1 MSFPAFDLFVLFL
14 WLTPDLICAGNFK
27 LPEFVVD
34 DGAELK
40 LRYVVKVLSSEDQV
54 EQRGGS
60 DAKIFCGRYR
70 QELIGS
76 DSRRLDMEWKIHET
90 QLAVDESIIDHSLHG
105 SQDSN
110 RSVWVSATKSINV
123 AVKFASIFQDL
134 ALLDLESAS
143 GGVKDLEKKAV
154 NTVSDQQSH
163 LLYAHLI
170 QEVLLYKEAK
180 IARIFRMRI
189 PAGGCKI
196 WPPHADGD
204 KNLFP
209 PVEDFEGKNFDEKF
223 DRQLISVSSTNDGVE
238 LLKWK
243 GCGGAEEKWFLVKR
257 LKPSA
262 VNKFVISAAT
272 IARHH
277 LRLVWVANEAAR
289 TLLSESRPSKDQS
302 IPVAVLPC
310 RLYEFC
316 LAFDE
321 DDYCGDAR
329 WQDSF
334 LLFALEAGELKV
346 PYDLESFKKS
356 RLARSETEDEI
367 MTRISCEDVC
377 RLAIVDSLLG
387 ICGLSPDDARSVVDR
402 ISSRPF
408 AFRMPSVWDFAL
420 GSTVMQLSRSRE
432 ELRSFHEPA
441 SAVKLLEELCTEGGC
456 RLWKQKPGWFDQGDR
471 GKQALVKNIK
481 DMCGEPNRM
490 EFDSGKSM
498 KLTKVLMY
506 LRLLDSASDELLPA
520 SYRVADTFEESFR
533 NRVRVLVSL
542 VVKLEKRDFE
552 SDLSYLNEAAK
563 SVLKE
568 EQTPRMSLLF
578 SDPLPSNPSDRGQS
592 IFDFE
597 YGETGCSANAAE
609 NLIQD
614 ALQGIHYSL
623 QIGTAESLRVALL
636 NYSLIHI
643 TAKAYISESGILQ
656 LVLERP
662 QREGVDRMN
671 LGFET
676 ISLDMDVL
684 SRMSPSDILG
694 QRYLICQLFFHPQLK
709 FKSIDFAQAL
719 NSFRKG
725 TNKFSVLIID
735 SDNTESPF
743 FMKGLYENLKKGKSF
758 QDSVLKAGES
768 LCAADFI
775 FPSNL
780 STSFVPRESVP
791 WKIPKPLA
799 WKGTSTEDRSRP
811 AQIENPSLLARMDWT
826 GSNISFGR
834 NEELYKMV
842 QGLDATARILVYGAH
857 FEDVCSAAYELF
869 RFCSQR
875 SWKGKTLLA
884 RVDGV
889 LGEAMLKRDVVRIL
903 CRENE
908 DEPLLT
914 GEEAKRSGQSS
925 RAERRFSDEPMAADE
940 DPDDELSTLV
950 RQSGIDLYIIVDGTG
965 LRGQKNTKLAEYIGF
980 VGDSR
985 NRITFG
991 DRQKVIM
998 FTSKPLKGYQG
1009 HEIRLGGLGTA
1020 SNASKE
1026 YFCSFWKRNREDDID
1041 PKKRRIQD
1049 RTVDVD
1055 SVLGMLPTIFGSST
1069 EVERY
1074 VIRFLGRLNQREICR
1089 FSTWIQDKS
1098 ESPSIDTIS
1107 AFLFDTLRPEEQG
1120 AFLALTVFDG
1130 RFDGTIVSKILGK
1143 WEDCAETGYRS
1154 MMHRSGSSLD
1164 DEQDVRKK
1172 IQWAISLNKG
1182 LVDGTNPD
1190 SKRSVSGGVHRQFL
1204 FHEIVI
1210 EKLVKVGLVSKTADS
1225 VRRADER
1232 VQYILADHIREWGR
1246 LRISEIC
1253 KVSPHLAD
1261 AFYQRRSV
1269 VADYISERLLEA
1281 GSQSATSLNAAW
1293 DAHQHDWFRLVN
1305 LLKDSEDSVAVCR
1318 LSKLLWS
1325 SVLGNSWN
1333 FVFCRYPRSMFKGW
1347 AERSSVL
1354 RDDLLETSVVISFAR
1369 LEFIK
1374 ACCDLEYKDKETYEP
1389 VLKVL
1394 EFALDALEQNWSALA
1409 PFSVDFNNNVL
1420 DYFLCKAE
1428 ILGLQGQIRS
1438 WIRKDPKEK
1447 DALRLFEEAILSC
1460 FGGRTPMDDEHIL
1473 HKVLLSKIQTNVGNS
1488 LRSVGHRELK
1498 HYQKKEVGKRKRG
1511 ALEEILNYF
1520 KHAEECFE
1528 KSKELCFR
1536 QNVYN
1541 RNQLFGD
1548 KYHDIHLSRAHH
1560 NLSLCKLGLA
1570 RTLRQME
1577 VESSGEID
1585 DVRGPLPYSAADV
1598 LRDARTAV
1606 DRALSARVKWGQRG
1620 NLSLQI
1626 EALNSRV
1633 VLCNILY
1640 EMRPEEREPNWK
1652 EVVSRVRRLLI
1663 EDISVLK
1670 ERKRADLMTH
1680 SQRSALRS
1688 ARKEADKALG
1698 TFRDLFE
1705 DDEGVHMADSG
1716 IHHHFKICSSCST
1729 ESTISIFGFVA

>member
-1 MSFPAFDLFVLFL
+1 
-14 WLTPDLICAGNFK
+14 
-27 LPEFVVD
+27 VVN
-34 DGAELK
+34 DGTEAK
-40 LRYVVKVLSSEDQV
+40 LRYVVKVLTSEDEV
-54 EQRGGS
+54 ERRGGS

-105 SQDSN
+105 SQDSK

-143 GGVKDLEKKAV
+143 GGVKDLEKESVK
-154 NTVSDQQSH
+154 TISDQESH

-196 WPPHADGD
+196 WPPHADGE

-209 PVEDFEGKNFDEKF
+209 PAEDFEGKNFDEKF
-223 DRQLISVSSTNDGVE
+223 DRQLITVGSTNEGVE

-243 GCGGAEEKWFLVKR
+243 GCGGAEEKWFLIKR
-257 LKPSA
+257 LRPSA
-262 VNKFVISAAT
+262 MNKFVISAEG

-277 LRLVWVANEAAR
+277 LRLVWVANESAR
-289 TLLSESRPSKDQS
+289 ILLSESRPSKDQS

-310 RLYEFC
+310 RLYEFSM
-316 LAFDE
+316 AFDE
-321 DDYCGDAR
+321 DDYCGDTR

-334 LLFALEAGELKV
+334 LLFALEAGDLKV

-356 RLARSETEDEI
+356 RQTRNEPEDET
-367 MTRISCEDVC
+367 MTKISCEDVC

-387 ICGLSPDDARSVVDR
+387 ICGLSLDDARSVVDR
-402 ISSRPF
+402 LSSRPF
-408 AFRMPSVWDFAL
+408 AFRMPAALDYAL

-432 ELRSFHEPA
+432 ELRSFHEPS
-441 SAVKLLEELCTEGGC
+441 SAVKLLEELCTDGGC

-490 EFDSGKSM
+490 EFDSAKSM

-520 SYRVADTFEESFR
+520 SCRVADTYEESFR
-533 NRVRVLVSL
+533 SRVRVLVSL

-552 SDLSYLNEAAK
+552 SDLSYLNEAVKA
-563 SVLKE
+563 VLKE

-597 YGETGCSANAAE
+597 YAETGCSANAAE
-609 NLIQD
+609 HLIQD

-623 QIGTAESLRVALL
+623 QIGTADSLRVALL
-636 NYSLIHI
+636 NYSVIHV
-643 TAKAYISESGILQ
+643 TAKAFISDSGNLQ
-656 LVLERP
+656 LLMERP
-662 QREGVDRMN
+662 QREGVDRMS
-671 LGFET
+671 LGFEA
-676 ISLDMDVL
+676 INLDMDVL
-684 SRMSPSDILG
+684 SRMSPSDKLG
-694 QRYLICQLFFHPQLK
+694 QRYLVCQLFLNPQMK

-719 NSFRKG
+719 NSFRKEN
-725 TNKFSVLIID
+725 NKFSILIID
-735 SDNTESPF
+735 GDNAESPY

-758 QDSVLKAGES
+758 QDSVVTAGDS
-768 LCAADFI
+768 LCAADFV
-775 FPSNL
+775 FPSNP
-780 STSFVPRESVP
+780 STWLVSGNSAP

-799 WKGTSTEDRSRP
+799 WKGASNEDRSRP
-811 AQIENPSLLARMDWT
+811 AQIENPTLLARLDWT
-826 GSNISFGR
+826 GSNFSFGR
-834 NEELYKMV
+834 NEELFKMV
-842 QGLDATARILVYGAH
+842 QGLDAATKILVHGAH
-857 FEDVCSAAYELF
+857 FEDICSAAYELF

-875 SWKGKTLLA
+875 SWKGKALLA
-884 RVDGV
+884 KVDGV
-889 LGEAMLKRDVVRIL
+889 LGDAMLKRDVVRIL
-903 CRENE
+903 SRENE

-925 RAERRFSDEPMAADE
+925 RTERRFSDEPMVADE

-965 LRGQKNTKLAEYIGF
+965 LRGQKHTKLAEYIGF

-985 NRITFG
+985 SRITFG

-998 FTSKPLKGYQG
+998 FTCRPLKSYQG
-1009 HEIRLGGLGTA
+1009 PEIRLGGLGGA
-1020 SNASKE
+1020 SYASKE
-1026 YFCSFWKRNREDDID
+1026 YFCRFWKRSREDDFD
-1041 PKKRRIQD
+1041 PKKRKFQD
-1049 RTVDVD
+1049 RSADMD
-1055 SVLGMLPTIFGSST
+1055 SALGMLSPIYSSST
-1069 EVERY
+1069 EIERY
-1074 VIRFLGRLNQREICR
+1074 VIRFLGRLSNREICR
-1089 FSTWIQDKS
+1089 FFTWIQEKS
-1098 ESPSIDTIS
+1098 ESLSIDAVS
-1107 AFLFDTLRPEEQG
+1107 SFLFDTLRPEEQG

-1130 RFDGTIVSKILGK
+1130 RFDGSIVSKILGK
-1143 WEDCAETGYRS
+1143 WEDCAESGYRA
-1154 MMHRSGSSLD
+1154 MLHRSGSSMD
-1164 DEQDVRKK
+1164 EEQDVRKK

-1182 LVDGTNPD
+1182 QVDGTNPD
-1190 SKRSVSGGVHRQFL
+1190 SKRSGSVGGGVHRQFL

-1210 EKLVKVGLVSKTADS
+1210 EKLVKVGFVSKTADS

-1246 LRISEIC
+1246 QRISEIC

-1261 AFYQRRSV
+1261 SFQQRRCV

-1293 DAHQHDWFRLVN
+1293 DSHQHDWFRLMN

-1325 SVLGNSWN
+1325 AVLGNSWN
-1333 FVFCRYPRSMFKGW
+1333 FAFSRYPRSMFKGW

-1354 RDDLLETSVVISFAR
+1354 KDDLLETSVVISFAR

-1498 HYQKKEVGKRKRG
+1498 HYQKKEIGKRKRG

-1528 KSKELCFR
+1528 KAKELCFR
-1536 QNVYN
+1536 QNVYS

-1560 NLSLCKLGLA
+1560 NLALCKLGLA

-1577 VESSGEID
+1577 GESLGEVEDI
-1585 DVRGPLPYSAADV
+1585 RGPLPYSAADI

-1620 NLSLQI
+1620 NLPLQI

-1640 EMRPEEREPNWK
+1640 EMRPDEREPNWK

-1716 IHHHFKICSSCST
+1716 LFTSSLLIATAVKPKRTGSKKFDFIDLMLRRLPIST
-1729 ESTISIFGFVA
+1729 